1 MFLAFGFQNIL
12 FATIFVAF
20 VYTFYVA
27 AIFLITTQFVH
38 IVLIISETAMRT
50 HVDFFAFDLE
60 TCRSLPTNF
69 ENIKL

>member
-12 FATIFVAF
+12 LATIFVAF

-27 AIFLITTQFVH
+27 AIFLITQFVH
-38 IVLIISETAMRT
+38 IVLIVSETAMRT